1 MYKYRRYVKNLPKE
15 KNFFTACKESFL
27 KDYAYFCIGLFKSN
41 RMKTGWIIVC
51 MWLFAGG
58 LWAKDLNEVFQ
69 LIPQP
74 QAIEVHEGETFLYH
88 EVKYIL
94 TEDDTPMP
102 VLGDLLDALPRS
114 ERKGIGVYLS
124 LAQQDMPDSPEGYVL
139 TVGAKRINLRARTEA
154 GLFYG
159 CQTLEQLMEDSRDF
173 GQGIPPMTI
182 TDYPAIAYRAIH
194 LDTKHHLD
202 RMEYYY
208 RLVDRLASYKINA
221 IIWEL
226 EDKLRFVRRPEI
238 GAGNAISKQ
247 EMRALCRYA
256 KERNIEISPLV
267 QGLGHAGFILKHHWE
282 LRENPASD
290 WEFCP
295 ADPRT
300 YEVQFDLYRDAL
312 EAMPYGKYLHV
323 GGDEITAIGIDERCR
338 ATGKSAFELQMV
350 WLEKVCDFA
359 LAQGRTPIFWDDMPL
374 KYAGL
379 WQLILSDKSEEEV
392 AREWDTRK
400 LDEAINLFPKECVYM
415 RWLYEDAT
423 HPAHKRLLKWYE
435 EKGLKVMGATAASAG
450 DSPFLP
456 RRNTR
461 SAYIKGF
468 SELVAENHLEGI
480 LATAWD
486 DGSPHLETVWRGF
499 VAQGEFGW
507 NPFARDIKAFKEAHA
522 QREFGFCPETEYM
535 QFLDELEQ
543 AIFFFDNALITS
555 GRRNPAWGVSDF
567 TLIDLPEKEN
577 PGAWCETYKE
587 KVMQAKQEDIRYE
600 KIKKG
605 IRMAEANALRNRY
618 TLQVYE
624 ATNELQHYPTRLL
637 LALQAYDEAQ
647 GETNRQEALRNIA
660 DVCEDF
666 EAMRTHFLSVYSQTR
681 FMEQPEGYI
690 ADLNHHNHLASKTN
704 NSDWWFYYEIP
715 MIKKVKSWL
724 TSEH

>member
-1 MYKYRRYVKNLPKE
+1 
-15 KNFFTACKESFL
+15 
-27 KDYAYFCIGLFKSN
+27 
-41 RMKTGWIIVC
+41 
-51 MWLFAGG
+51 
-58 LWAKDLNEVFQ
+58 
-69 LIPQP
+69 
-74 QAIEVHEGETFLYH
+74 
-88 EVKYIL
+88 
-94 TEDDTPMP
+94 
-102 VLGDLLDALPRS
+102 
-114 ERKGIGVYLS
+114 
-124 LAQQDMPDSPEGYVL
+124 
-139 TVGAKRINLRARTEA
+139 
-154 GLFYG
+154 
-159 CQTLEQLMEDSRDF
+159 
-173 GQGIPPMTI
+173 
-182 TDYPAIAYRAIH
+182 
-194 LDTKHHLD
+194 
-202 RMEYYY
+202 
-208 RLVDRLASYKINA
+208 
-221 IIWEL
+221 
-226 EDKLRFVRRPEI
+226 
-238 GAGNAISKQ
+238 
-247 EMRALCRYA
+247 
-256 KERNIEISPLV
+256 
-267 QGLGHAGFILKHHWE
+267 
-282 LRENPASD
+282 
-290 WEFCP
+290 
-295 ADPRT
+295 
-300 YEVQFDLYRDAL
+300 
-312 EAMPYGKYLHV
+312 MPYGKYLHV

-522 QREFGFCPETEYM
+522 QREFGFRPETEYM

-543 AIFFFDNALITS
+543 AIFFFDNALIMS

-647 GETNRQEALRNIA
+647 GEANRQEALRNIA

-666 EAMRTHFLSVYSQTR
+666 ETMRTHFLSVYSQTR

-724 TSEH
+724 KLEH